1 MKTRK
6 TTESGAPSPNMYI
19 DALRRQKVAFLVVFL
34 FSGLVNIL
42 MLTGSVYMLQVYD
55 RVLSSGSIPTLVG
68 LFAIV
73 VALYIFFGLFDFLRQ
88 RLLSRIALRLDAS
101 FGAKTFD
108 AWIKSG
114 LNSTQP
120 GGQNVPQP
128 IRQLGLLRQF
138 ISSPTATSLFDLPFV
153 PIFLGA
159 MFLIHFWLGVMVVAG
174 ALVAGAVA
182 LLGRFLTKK
191 QINDSM
197 AHEGA
202 LHAFSEQS
210 HVNAETIIA
219 MGMQS
224 NVTKRWHDMQ
234 LSSLA
239 THQSISNP
247 SEALASVS
255 KTFRLLLQS
264 AILTVGAFLVL
275 QNQISA
281 GMIIASSIL
290 SGRALAPIDQIIGQW
305 RSIGRA
311 VSAHRILR
319 DFFSEQSTSPSY
331 ADLPAPTGRIT
342 LSGITKFAMGAK
354 GKPSA
359 TLLSNVQFELEPGD
373 GLGVVGKSGSGKSTL
388 ARVLVGAWIADRG
401 ELRLDGATMDQ
412 WDPAVL
418 GQSIG
423 YLPQKVDLLPG
434 SISAN
439 IARFTP
445 GAKDAD
451 VIAAAKLTGVHDMIL
466 KLPEGYATLVGGPG
480 GTTLSGG
487 QIQRLGLARAA
498 YCLPRIVVLDEPNSN
513 LDTEGDDAL
522 GQAIKGLREAGT
534 TVIVMAHRP
543 SAIAAVNKIMILHE
557 GRVARLDTKENIMGG
572 SKDTLSVTPEETRQ
586 APAPELLHDI
596 PQTTQQAAPK
606 APPKRMSKATD
617 VVPAQGLPK
626 VAEVPGSQTLSTE
639 GPVRST
645 PKPEAASHTSK
656 LALILQ
662 AERARENQDST
673 TQQASG

>member
-6 TTESGAPSPNMYI
+6 APKSGPPSANIYI
-19 DALRRQKVAFLVVFL
+19 DALKQQKSAFLAVFI
-34 FSGLVNIL
+34 FSGLVNVL

-55 RVLSSGSIPTLVG
+55 RVLSSGSVPTLIG
-68 LFAIV
+68 LFSIV
-73 VALYIFFGLFDFLRQ
+73 VVLYAFFGMFDFLRQ
-88 RLLSRIALRLDAS
+88 RLLSRIALRLNAS
-101 FGAKTFD
+101 FGTETFD

-114 LNSTQP
+114 LSNGQP
-120 GGQNVPQP
+120 GDQATPQP

-159 MFLIHFWLGVMVVAG
+159 MFLIHFWLGIMVVAG
-174 ALVAGAVA
+174 ALVASAIA
-182 LLGRFLTKK
+182 LLGRFLTKQ
-191 QINDSM
+191 QINESM
-197 AHEGA
+197 GQEGA

-210 HVNAETIIA
+210 HLNAETIIA

-224 NVTKRWHDMQ
+224 NVTKSWHKMQ

-239 THQSISNP
+239 THQLISNP
-247 SEALASVS
+247 TEYLASIS

-264 AILTVGAFLVL
+264 AILTAGAFLVL

-305 RSIGRA
+305 RAIGRA

-319 DFFSEQSTSPSY
+319 DFFADHSAPPAYT
-331 ADLPAPTGRIT
+331 DLPAPTGRIS
-342 LSGITKFAMGAK
+342 LSGITKFALGTK

-359 TLLSNVQFELEPGD
+359 TLLSSVQFDLEPGD

-388 ARVLVGAWIADRG
+388 ARVLVGAWKADRG

-418 GQSIG
+418 GKSIG

-439 IARFTP
+439 IARFAP
-445 GAKDAD
+445 DANDRD
-451 VIAAAKLTGVHDMIL
+451 VITAAKLTGVHDMIL

-487 QIQRLGLARAA
+487 QIQRLGLARAV

-557 GRVARLDTKENIMGG
+557 GRVARIDTKENIMGG
-572 SKDTLSVTPEETRQ
+572 SKEASSEGQPALTTTSAQ
-586 APAPELLHDI
+586 AQNPA
-596 PQTTQQAAPK
+596 QAKAK
-606 APPKRMSKATD
+606 APPPQS
-617 VVPAQGLPK
+617 LPK
-626 VAEVPGSQTLSTE
+626 VEKVPMPQPDPSAA
-639 GPVRST
+639 VARST
-645 PKPEAASHTSK
+645 PPEAEVSHTSK
-656 LALILQ
+656 LARILR
-662 AERARENQDST
+662 AERAREDQKRAT
-673 TQQASG
+673 RQAAG